1 MTTSDLE
8 HINEL
13 EKTFNDSFQRIDLTK
28 TFNELLN
35 NLTLSNL
42 LAIANIKPRLR
53 MTTLY
58 AIAQEKI
65 L

>member
-13 EKTFNDSFQRIDLTK
+13 EKRFNDSFQRIDLTK